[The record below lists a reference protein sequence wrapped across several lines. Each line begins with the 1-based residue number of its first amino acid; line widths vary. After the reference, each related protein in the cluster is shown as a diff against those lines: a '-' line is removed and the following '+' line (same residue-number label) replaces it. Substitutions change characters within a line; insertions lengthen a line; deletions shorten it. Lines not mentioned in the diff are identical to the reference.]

1 MAPRIPVFD
10 LDGTLI
16 DSDEALVQPFLEL
29 GIAREDVTFGLP
41 AEQACVE
48 LGLSIDDYV
57 RLYDEDVVQPFD
69 GVEELI
75 GSLDRW
81 SVCSNKHPTSA
92 AGELARLGWKPEVAL
107 FTDAFEGR
115 PKELQPVLALM
126 ELDAS
131 QIVFVGDTDHDRRC
145 AEEVGAVFAWAGWNP
160 RCAARSPEG
169 VVLRRPIEVL
179 DLL

>member
-1 MAPRIPVFD
+1 MPSRIPVFD

-29 GIAREDVTFGLP
+29 GIAREDITFGLP

-69 GVEELI
+69 GVEDLV
-75 GSLDRW
+75 GRLGRW
-81 SVCSNKHPTSA
+81 AVCSNKHPKSA
-92 AGELARLGWKPEVAL
+92 AGELARLGWRPEVAL

-115 PKELQPVLALM
+115 PKELGPVL
-126 ELDAS
+126 ELLDLGPDDV
-131 QIVFVGDTDHDRRC
+131 VFVGDTDHDRRC
-145 AEEVGAVFAWAGWNP
+145 AEAVGAAFAWAAWNP

-169 VVLRRPIEVL
+169 IVLRRPSEVL
-179 DLL
+179 ELL

>member
-1 MAPRIPVFD
+1 MASRIPVFD

-29 GIAREDVTFGLP
+29 GIARHDITFGLP

-57 RLYDEDVVQPFD
+57 RLYDEDVVLPFD
-69 GVEELI
+69 GAEELVA
-75 GSLDRW
+75 SLDRW
-81 SVCSNKHPTSA
+81 AVCSNKHPVSA

-115 PKELQPVLALM
+115 PKELEPVLRLLGVGAA
-126 ELDAS
+126 D
-131 QIVFVGDTDHDRRC
+131 IVFIGDTDHDRRC
-145 AEEVGAVFAWAGWNP
+145 AEEVDAAFAWAGWNP
-160 RCAARSPEG
+160 RCAERSPEG
-169 VVLRRPIEVL
+169 VVLGHPLDVL